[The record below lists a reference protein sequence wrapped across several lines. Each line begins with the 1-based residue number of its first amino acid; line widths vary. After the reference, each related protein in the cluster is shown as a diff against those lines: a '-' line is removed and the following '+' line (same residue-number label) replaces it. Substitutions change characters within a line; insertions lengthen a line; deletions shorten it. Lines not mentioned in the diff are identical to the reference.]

1 MSNYLHEY
9 PDPLY
14 EHTSDYNT
22 KIKFSELS
30 EKDKLTLKN
39 LKEKNKLNYGYTGGD
54 DQTLHITTYSFI
66 GSMKLGVTDSE
77 ITINILPKIF
87 KNSQNEIKDIN
98 IFLDFANNGFDYFE
112 NAKHFYDKTS
122 EPTLLNPIHISLITE
137 YEKLE
142 KKGLLKSYVI
152 HAENTSSMRGKLLMQ
167 HQMLNDAMRRPQF
180 YCEFDELE
188 YDSIENRVIL
198 QALTV
203 VERTSNDQEHRMKSM
218 DLAQRLSGSVQKIMV
233 PRPERQRM
241 MKSYN
246 RQNLRYEYIHD
257 LCDRVIDE
265 SGIQDIYSGD
275 NSYVVPVFYD
285 MNILFENFIQ
295 NIFKKCY
302 EDDQEYDVITQHS
315 EPSWRGENL
324 GDKKMKPDIM
334 IKQNDVWKFI
344 VDVKYKN
351 KDITPPD
358 LYQLGFYMHE
368 FSAKYP
374 DQEKINSA
382 IAITPKY
389 EGVKSGTYTSETG
402 KKVFVKRINIQ
413 NCLEI
418 LKETNKENKIS
429 KLKKEVESWL
439 IPI

>member
-1 MSNYLHEY
+1 MSNYLHRY

-22 KIKFSELS
+22 KIKYSELS
-30 EKDKLTLKN
+30 ENDKLTLDN
-39 LKEKNKLNYGYTGGD
+39 LREKNKINYRYTGGD
-54 DQTLHITTYSFI
+54 NQTLYITTNSFI
-66 GSMKLGVTDSE
+66 GSMTLGNPARR
-77 ITINILPKIF
+77 INILPKIF

-98 IFLDFANNGFDYFE
+98 IFLDFAHNGFNYFE

-122 EPTLLNPIHISLITE
+122 ESTLLDPIHYSLINE

-142 KKGLLKSYVI
+142 KQGLLKSYVI

-167 HQMLNDAMRRPQF
+167 HQMLNDAMMRPQF

-203 VERTSNDQEHRMKSM
+203 LERTSNDQKIRMKAM

-246 RQNLRYEYIHD
+246 RQNLRYVHIHD

-275 NSYVVPVFYD
+275 NSYIIPVFYD
-285 MNILFENFIQ
+285 MNTLFENFIQ
-295 NIFKKCY
+295 NIFTKCY
-302 EDDQEYDVITQHS
+302 EDDQEYEVKTQHE

-334 IKQNDVWKFI
+334 IEKNDVLKFI
-344 VDVKYKN
+344 VDVKYK
-351 KDITPPD
+351 KQDITPPD

-368 FSAKYP
+368 FSAKHP
-374 DQEKINSA
+374 DNPAIDSA
-382 IAITPKY
+382 IAITPEY
-389 EGVKSGTYTSETG
+389 EGVKSGTYVSETG

-413 NCLEI
+413 KCLGY
-418 LKETNKENKIS
+418 LKENKIS
-429 KLKKEVESWL
+429 ELKKEVKYWL
-439 IPI
+439 TPILSS

>member
-1 MSNYLHEY
+1 
-9 PDPLY
+9 
-14 EHTSDYNT
+14 
-22 KIKFSELS
+22 
-30 EKDKLTLKN
+30 
-39 LKEKNKLNYGYTGGD
+39 
-54 DQTLHITTYSFI
+54 
-66 GSMKLGVTDSE
+66 MKLGNPARR
-77 ITINILPKIF
+77 INILPKIF

-98 IFLDFANNGFDYFE
+98 IFLDFAHDGFNYFE

-122 EPTLLNPIHISLITE
+122 ESTLLDPIQYSLINE

-142 KKGLLKSYVI
+142 KQGLLKSYVT

-167 HQMLNDAMRRPQF
+167 HQMLNDAMMRPQF

-203 VERTSNDQEHRMKSM
+203 IERTSNNQEYRMKSM

-246 RQNLRYEYIHD
+246 RQNLRYKHIHD
-257 LCDRVIDE
+257 LCNRVIDE

-275 NSYVVPVFYD
+275 NSYVIPVFYD
-285 MNILFENFIQ
+285 MNKLFENFIQ

-302 EDDQEYDVITQHS
+302 EDDQEYEVKTQHE
-315 EPSWRGENL
+315 EPSWIGEHL

-334 IKQNDVWKFI
+334 IEQNDVLKFI
-344 VDVKYKN
+344 VDVKYKTT
-351 KDITPPD
+351 DITPPD

-368 FSAKYP
+368 FSAKHP
-374 DQEKINSA
+374 NEPVDSA
-382 IAITPKY
+382 IAITPEY
-389 EGVKSGTYTSETG
+389 EGVSSGTYVSETG

-413 NCLEI
+413 KCLGY
-418 LKETNKENKIS
+418 LKENKIS
-429 KLKKEVESWL
+429 ELKKEVKCWL
-439 IPI
+439 NPILSR